1 MNYPPIQCLH
11 GLYWRCE
18 ACGTLTRTD
27 DCDCTKMN
35 TGTQRLV
42 PFDPKWISESEL
54 KAVRAINAELVEALK
69 PFAAADKPS
78 LVDTLG
84 HINREHIEKARAAL
98 AKAKEQK

>member
-35 TGTQRLV
+35 TDTQRLV
-42 PFDPKWISESEL
+42 PLTWISESEL
-54 KAVRAINAELVEALK
+54 KAMRAINAELVEALK

-98 AKAKEQK
+98 AKDKEQK

>member
-35 TGTQRLV
+35 TDTQRLV
-42 PFDPKWISESEL
+42 PLTWISESEL
-54 KAVRAINAELVEALK
+54 KAMRAINAELVEACLWLK
-69 PFAAADKPS
+69 IYAEVQVRNHPDATDTPDWQRL
-78 LVDTLG
+78 LV
-84 HINREHIEKARAAL
+84 AL
-98 AKAKEQK
+98 AKAQEQK